1 MEKTQLSD
9 TLVANPVV
17 QADEVDVDL
26 KDPAVAA
33 FLAWLIPGAGHLYQG
48 RTAKGLLFMTCILGT
63 FFYGLFLG
71 DGRVVYASWRP
82 MDRRFPYFCQV
93 GAGLPA
99 LPAVVQAYR
108 NSRHQ
113 PPLFGGFMAPPALAN
128 EGAWR
133 NLDDLAGDH
142 PDELAALHYRL
153 NRYFDLGTLY
163 TMVAGLLNILVIYD
177 AWGGPM
183 RPPVQ
188 EERKKRKKKS
198 PDEGSSPPPP
208 PGS

>member
-1 MEKTQLSD
+1 MATATVSETAESD
-9 TLVANPVV
+9 
-17 QADEVDVDL
+17 EIHVDL
-26 KDPAVAA
+26 KDPVVAA

-48 RTAKGLLFMTCILGT
+48 RVGKGLLFMTCILGT

-82 MDRRFPYFCQV
+82 LDKRFPYFCQV

-108 NSRHQ
+108 TSRQQ
-113 PPLFGGFMAPPALAN
+113 PALFGGFMAPPMLPDEDWRRDDPKWQAN
-128 EGAWR
+128 
-133 NLDDLAGDH
+133 H
-142 PDELAALHYRL
+142 DELAKLHYDL
-153 NRYFDLGTLY
+153 NRNFDLGTLY
-163 TMVAGLLNILVIYD
+163 TMVAGLLNVLVIYD

-188 EERKKRKKKS
+188 DERTKRKKKT
-198 PDEGSSPPPP
+198 PEDGTAP

>member
-1 MEKTQLSD
+1 MNKDAAVSAVE
-9 TLVANPVV
+9 
-17 QADEVDVDL
+17 ADDINVEL
-26 KDPAVAA
+26 KDPVVAA

-48 RTAKGLLFMTCILGT
+48 RVGKGLLFMTCILGT

-82 MDRRFPYFCQV
+82 QDKRFPYFCQI

-99 LPAVVQAYR
+99 LPAIVQAYR
-108 NSRHQ
+108 TARQQ
-113 PPLFGGFMAPPALAN
+113 PPLFGGFMAPPALD
-128 EGAWR
+128 GWR
-133 NLDDLAGDH
+133 NADRFGQDH

-163 TMVAGLLNILVIYD
+163 TMVAGLLNVLVIYD

-183 RPPVQ
+183 RPPVHDD
-188 EERKKRKKKS
+188 RKKRKKKS
-198 PDEGSSPPPP
+198 PEDGTSPPL
-208 PGS
+208 PGA

>member
-1 MEKTQLSD
+1 MEQDRAGTI
-9 TLVANPVV
+9 VE
-17 QADEVDVDL
+17 ADDVKVDL
-26 KDPAVAA
+26 KDPVVAA

-48 RTAKGLLFMTCILGT
+48 RVGKGLLFMTCILGT

-82 MDRRFPYFCQV
+82 MDKRFPYFCQV

-108 NSRHQ
+108 TSRQ
-113 PPLFGGFMAPPALAN
+113 QQPLFGGFMAPPALPD
-128 EGAWR
+128 EFWR
-133 NLDDLAGDH
+133 SEDRLAQNP

-163 TMVAGLLNILVIYD
+163 TMVAGLLNVLVIYD

-188 EERKKRKKKS
+188 DDRKKRKKKS
-198 PDEGSSPPPP
+198 SDDGSSPPPP
-208 PGS
+208 GS